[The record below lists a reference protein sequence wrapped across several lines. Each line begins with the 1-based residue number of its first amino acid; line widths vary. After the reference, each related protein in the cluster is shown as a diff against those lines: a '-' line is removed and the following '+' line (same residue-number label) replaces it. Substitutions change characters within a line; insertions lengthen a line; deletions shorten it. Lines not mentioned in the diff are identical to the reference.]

1 MLRRN
6 LFRWLFTT
14 AIPFLIPRFSR
25 AQAGGLSDRET
36 PLLLE
41 VAAAVLPSSLGKA
54 RTDEVGK
61 QFLSWTRQ
69 YKAGADAGYGYGFT
83 KVEVLPAN
91 PASNYPGQLRALQ
104 AAATEKGGTFAS
116 LDGGARREII
126 ADALQEAKLDRIPQ
140 RPNGQHI
147 AADLLAFFYN
157 SANGQDFLY
166 GVAIKRDD
174 CRGLASSAQ
183 RPPSLS

>member
-6 LFRWLFTT
+6 FFRWLCTT
-14 AIPFLIPRFSR
+14 VIPFFIPRFSR
-25 AQAGGLSDRET
+25 AQAGSLSDSDT
-36 PLLLE
+36 PMLLE
-41 VAAAVLPSSLGKA
+41 VAAMVLPSSLGRA

-61 QFLSWTRQ
+61 QFIGWTRG
-69 YKAGADAGYGYGFT
+69 YKAGADAGYGYGFP
-83 KVEVLPAN
+83 KVEVLAAN
-91 PASNYPGQLRALQ
+91 PAANYPDQLRALET
-104 AAATEKGGTFAS
+104 AATTKGGRFAS
-116 LDGGARREII
+116 LDAGAKREII
-126 ADALQEAKLDRIPQ
+126 ADSLQQAKLDRIPQ
-140 RPNGQHI
+140 RPNGQHV

-183 RPPSLS
+183 RPQSLS